1 MHRRSF
7 PELGVLQGSKA
18 ILKKQQHENAA
29 RRPELG
35 EAPAGDPRR
44 QDERCLQR
52 FEEHAEGRPGVDILP
67 ALAECR
73 TEPNTAELNVKVR
86 ERWQKVIATSVILN
100 PRAGSNNRANFR
112 CTSRTTDGLSPRLL
126 GEPAV
131 TDVEAW

>member
-7 PELGVLQGSKA
+7 PELGVLQDSKE
-18 ILKKQQHENAA
+18 ILKKRQHENAA
-29 RRPELG
+29 RQPELG
-35 EAPAGDPRR
+35 EAPVGWP
-44 QDERCLQR
+44 EETRCLQR

-86 ERWQKVIATSVILN
+86 ERWRKVIATSVILN
-100 PRAGSNNRANFR
+100 PRAGSYNRANFR

-126 GEPAV
+126 GEHAV
-131 TDVEAW
+131 TDVEAL